1 MELVPVFS
9 FVIAMVTWLMVSCA
23 DTYGDDDTFTS
34 SVRSTHQAGKI
45 RIIAR
50 ATYEG
55 IHAPAA
61 DTLDISSVPYEG
73 KMCYELNS
81 TSKVANRPAGWRNA
95 GGRHIPRTQE
105 SLTEEQRRK
114 MLEEVEKQQ
123 QDFGIQ

>member
-1 MELVPVFS
+1 MT
-9 FVIAMVTWLMVSCA
+9 VIIS
-23 DTYGDDDTFTS
+23 DDRIMANPRVVEWGS
-34 SVRSTHQAGKI
+34 APILVRSTHQAGKI

-50 ATYEG
+50 PTYEG

-61 DTLDISSVPYEG
+61 DTLEISSVPYEG

-105 SLTEEQRRK
+105 NLTEEERRK